1 MQALILI
8 GALAGLFLA
17 QRTLADYRE
26 HRMNYAEAKVES
38 TKPAPTPVATYPS
51 TPSQVVQS
59 FCENDFKGAGLS
71 SKTNSVLFELT
82 SWEDSPGWD
91 TTVVVDHFVVGSPKI
106 KGNEAEVPVSYE
118 VLGSIAAQ
126 FSKNQH
132 EEKIS
137 YLLNNVKGLWKISKP
152 QIPPH
157 ISIEAAKAHLS
168 QLQEG
173 LDEKTGSEERKR
185 LQSIINQLG
194 K

>member
-118 VLGSIAAQ
+118 VGESVAALCA
-126 FSKNQH
+126 KNEH
-132 EEKIS
+132 EEKIA
-137 YLLNNVKGLWKISKP
+137 YLLNNVKDIWKIANP
-152 QIPPH
+152 
-157 ISIEAAKAHLS
+157 
-168 QLQEG
+168 
-173 LDEKTGSEERKR
+173 
-185 LQSIINQLG
+185 
-194 K
+194 